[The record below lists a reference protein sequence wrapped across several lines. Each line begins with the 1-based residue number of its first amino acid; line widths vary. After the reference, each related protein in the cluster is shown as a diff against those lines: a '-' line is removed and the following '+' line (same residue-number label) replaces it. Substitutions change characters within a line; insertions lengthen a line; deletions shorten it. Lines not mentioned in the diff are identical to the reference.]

1 MAKAGVDFRRIES
14 SKCAISTPKTVNLEI
29 VGESPESPS
38 ELDFSNFF
46 LKEHIAQNGEI
57 NSNYASG
64 RNNATDK
71 DLRLSFIS
79 HDNDQAS
86 QIKRAN
92 DTEIDV
98 GLLELLNSTKLTTAS
113 ESCGGKFKSKQDSS
127 SGVGQKMKFKSNFQ
141 VSDDLLS
148 SFAIPDNTVVKN
160 NSTKFSLFDCN
171 EDDIVSNS
179 SSNNDKFLPENS
191 VVNSSFKVENGLSD
205 LLSSIN
211 IENSK
216 ASSFHSFD
224 NKGDCQKI
232 SNNSKSDVE
241 FSLSDMLSTAE
252 LNDCKL
258 SSWNSNKMTASND
271 FQDSDSP
278 SLSELLSSLHHSK
291 VSENTKDEKIL
302 KENTDTSLSD
312 LISSIQVP
320 DSKVS
325 IDTKHANVVNEKE
338 ETSLSDFLSSINIDE
353 SNTSRFDGSTSSTK
367 CDVKSSSNL
376 INCIGSD
383 VLDFDF
389 DQVLDF
395 RKDSSSE
402 SCASSFSDTGN
413 NSSDESV
420 SKKISSMK
428 RGDDSDSGF
437 NSLDPDDKDFSFISS
452 FNLGKEKNNCKNLK
466 LESKL
471 KVEGD
476 DDQMSISELINSFN
490 PRCTNPIPINKSRD
504 TKLENDKDIL
514 RDENDECLTM
524 FDLMKTISPEFKN
537 LDSTNINVKPTK
549 NSDKLAN
556 ENSNC
561 TSKTNI
567 IKSINFNLKE
577 YSPQNLKCDVANY
590 NGVTGNDNVD
600 MNILK
605 VEDSALENMNDFFND
620 DEQITCV
627 DLRACIKTEKSSSV
641 PTSSP
646 NELKE
651 PQNQV
656 SGNLSPIKFPIYDEL
671 CISPAMIHP
680 KSPPLW
686 TNTVQSMSQR
696 IKPTLFSKALAAKPK
711 KDSSLLQTVS
721 SIKSKLLKSIYH
733 PTLLNCDIPQP
744 VNEAVIYKNH
754 CILHFAGRRTF
765 GLDASFES

>member
-46 LKEHIAQNGEI
+46 LKQHIAQNGEI

-71 DLRLSFIS
+71 DLQLSFIL
-79 HDNDQAS
+79 HDNQQAS

-98 GLLELLNSTKLTTAS
+98 GLLELLNSTKLTTTS
-113 ESCGGKFKSKQDSS
+113 EPCGGKFKSKQDSS
-127 SGVGQKMKFKSNFQ
+127 SCVGQKMKFKSNFQ

-291 VSENTKDEKIL
+291 ISENTKDEKTL
-302 KENTDTSLSD
+302 KENTDTSLLD
-312 LISSIQVP
+312 LISSVQVP

-325 IDTKHANVVNEKE
+325 IDTKHANVINEKE

-376 INCIGSD
+376 INYIESNLSD

-389 DQVLDF
+389 DQVSDF

-402 SCASSFSDTGN
+402 
-413 NSSDESV
+413 
-420 SKKISSMK
+420 
-428 RGDDSDSGF
+428 
-437 NSLDPDDKDFSFISS
+437 SS

-476 DDQMSISELINSFN
+476 DDQTSISELINSFN
-490 PRCTNPIPINKSRD
+490 PQCTNPIPINKSRD

-537 LDSTNINVKPTK
+537 IDSANINVKPTK
-549 NSDKLAN
+549 NSDKLAT

-561 TSKTNI
+561 TSRTNI

-590 NGVTGNDNVD
+590 NGVIGNDNVD

-605 VEDSALENMNDFFND
+605 VEDSAVENMNDFFND

-627 DLRACIKTEKSSSV
+627 DLRACIKTEKSSS
-641 PTSSP
+641 SP

-656 SGNLSPIKFPIYDEL
+656 SGKLSPIKFPIYDEL

-711 KDSSLLQTVS
+711 KDSSLLQKVS
-721 SIKSKLLKSIYH
+721 SIKSKLLKSIYY
-733 PTLLNCDIPQP
+733 PTLLNCDTPQP
-744 VNEAVIYKNH
+744 VNEPVIYKNS